1 MTCNLFDQNFINTNS
16 FKIMKY
22 QNRRTFIKNSML
34 TGSAFAINNPVNIFG
49 HNSIEPL
56 REIRIKEVDSNFER
70 EPLIRPFGFKGGYMS
85 EIWQTVSYLE
95 SYSGQHQ
102 IGLCTQNVLWSDAN
116 VFSSNSEAAG
126 NALMYAVTEFAQQI
140 IRGQT
145 FRSPVSLLDEI
156 LPKVYSYAKKVTSNP
171 NLRKTFALN
180 ALVGVDNALWLL

>member
-1 MTCNLFDQNFINTNS
+1 MTCDLSDQNFVNTNS

-34 TGSAFAINNPVNIFG
+34 TGSAFTINNPLNIFG
-49 HNSIEPL
+49 QDSIKPL
-56 REIRIKEVDSNFER
+56 KEIRIKEVDSNFER

-116 VFSSNSEAAG
+116 VFSSNSESAG
-126 NALMYAVTEFAQQI
+126 NALMFAVTEFAQQI
-140 IRGQT
+140 
-145 FRSPVSLLDEI
+145 
-156 LPKVYSYAKKVTSNP
+156 
-171 NLRKTFALN
+171 N
-180 ALVGVDNALWLL
+180 AIIA

>member
-1 MTCNLFDQNFINTNS
+1 
-16 FKIMKY
+16 
-22 QNRRTFIKNSML
+22 ML
-34 TGSAFAINNPVNIFG
+34 TGSAFAINNPLNIFG
-49 HNSIEPL
+49 QDSIKPL
-56 REIRIKEVDSNFER
+56 KEIRIKEVDSNFER

-126 NALMYAVTEFAQQI
+126 NALMFAVTEFAQQI

-145 FRSPVSLLDEI
+145 FSNPVSLSLI
-156 LPKVYSYAKKVTSNP
+156 HI
-171 NLRKTFALN
+171 
-180 ALVGVDNALWLL
+180 